1 MMNAT
6 SFRKIAFL
14 NQNLISLL
22 DGCKSMFELKRIHA
36 LLFTLGISQDEIIKS
51 KLLLFSALS
60 PARDLDY
67 SYKLIL
73 NLPNP
78 TTFNWNTLIRGFSN
92 TKNPNPSITVFIKM
106 LQNGVSP
113 NYLTYPFLVKA
124 TSKLLNQELG
134 MALHVHIVKSG
145 HEIDKF
151 IQNSLIHMYASCRD
165 IASARKVF
173 DEMATK
179 NLVTW
184 NAMLDGYAKCG
195 NLNMAREVFSLM
207 PERDVVSWSSLIDG
221 YVKGGVYGEA
231 MALFERMSFVGPMA
245 NEVTLVSVLCA
256 CAHLGALER
265 GRMMHRYI
273 VENELPLTI
282 VLQTSLVDM
291 YAKCGAIHEALTVF
305 RACSLQEA
313 DVLIWNAII
322 GGLATHGLIK
332 ESLDLFCKMQMVG
345 IVPDEITYLCLLS
358 CCAHGGLVE
367 EAWYFFDCLRKH
379 GMFPKV
385 EHYAC
390 MVDVLSR
397 AGQVSEAYQFLCQ
410 MPVQPTSSMLGA
422 LLSGCMK
429 HGKLDIAKV
438 VGRRLVELDPN
449 HDGRYVGLSNIYAAD
464 KRWDDA
470 KNMREAMERKGMKKS
485 PGFSF
490 IEVYGILHRF
500 MAHDKTHG
508 DSKQIFMMLNFIV
521 DQMKPIEDYVHQEC
535 CFYDIIN
542 IS

>member
-1 MMNAT
+1 MNAT

-14 NQNLISLL
+14 NQTLISLL

-36 LLFTLGISQDEIIKS
+36 LLFTLGISQDETIKS

-73 NLPNP
+73 NVPNP
-78 TTFNWNTLIRGFSN
+78 TTFNWNTLIRAFSN

-113 NYLTYPFLVKA
+113 DYLTYPFLVKA

-134 MALHVHIVKSG
+134 MAVHVHIVK
-145 HEIDKF
+145 
-151 IQNSLIHMYASCRD
+151 
-165 IASARKVF
+165 
-173 DEMATK
+173 
-179 NLVTW
+179 
-184 NAMLDGYAKCG
+184 
-195 NLNMAREVFSLM
+195 
-207 PERDVVSWSSLIDG
+207 
-221 YVKGGVYGEA
+221 VYGEA
-231 MALFERMSFVGPMA
+231 MALFERMSFDGPMA
-245 NEVTLVSVLCA
+245 NEVTLVSALCA
-256 CAHLGALER
+256 CAHLGALEH

-332 ESLDLFCKMQMVG
+332 EAMNLFCEMKMVG

-379 GMFPKV
+379 GMIPKV

-390 MVDVLSR
+390 MVDALSR

-470 KNMREAMERKGMKKS
+470 KNIREAMERKGVKKS

-490 IEVYGILHRF
+490 IEVYGVLHRF

-508 DSKQIFMMLNFIV
+508 DCEQIFMMLNLIV

-535 CFYDIIN
+535 CFYDIMN
-542 IS
+542 VS